1 MRGYRLLQ
9 GMLFDAASV
18 SALAQEVV
26 IDENSLARLFGAG
39 ELPLGQVILLGSL
52 PCRVI
57 GVVARNQSG
66 FGSDENL
73 NVWIP
78 TPRP

>member
-39 ELPLGQVILLGSL
+39 SRRSV
-52 PCRVI
+52 R
-57 GVVARNQSG
+57 
-66 FGSDENL
+66 
-73 NVWIP
+73 
-78 TPRP
+78 